1 VTDSFVYCTIAR
13 FTPLAPWQIGS
24 DSAMFDTVLMVMVL
38 GVVALALGVDAVAL
52 VAWLRRPH
60 HGHHHTSIGIEP

>member
-1 VTDSFVYCTIAR
+1 
-13 FTPLAPWQIGS
+13 
-24 DSAMFDTVLMVMVL
+24 MFDTVLMVMVL